1 MIEAEI
7 EVPGVYSGI
16 ISFLIEIVARY
27 KISDYLSF
35 YEIECRIEVLS
46 LRREMA
52 LLSLMNK

>member
-35 YEIECRIEVLS
+35 YEIECRIEFFISTKRNGVAVVH
-46 LRREMA
+46 E
-52 LLSLMNK
+52 